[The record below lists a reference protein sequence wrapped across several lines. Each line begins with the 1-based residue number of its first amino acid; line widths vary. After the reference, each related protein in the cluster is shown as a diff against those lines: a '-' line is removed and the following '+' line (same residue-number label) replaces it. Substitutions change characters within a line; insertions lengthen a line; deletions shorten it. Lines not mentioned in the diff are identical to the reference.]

1 MLMRRCEPCSCVDSG
16 RREAAAAGNNHRHR
30 RVPAVGLGDDG
41 WVSMGDG
48 LVETTPGAREA
59 HVRGSVGFDLSM
71 FRDAGRGIGGQ
82 GTSRV

>member
-1 MLMRRCEPCSCVDSG
+1 MQLCGLRPSGGGG
-16 RREAAAAGNNHRHR
+16 RRKQSQAPARAGR
-30 RVPAVGLGDDG
+30 RARSDG

-59 HVRGSVGFDLSM
+59 HVRGSVGFNLSM